1 MDSFVT
7 QKAEFIFSN
16 TTSMPKNED
25 ISLNYLQVIVFLCMV
40 CVQAF
45 ILGYKF
51 LMIFLKESFQ
61 MHINQAMF

>member
-25 ISLNYLQVIVFLCMV
+25 ISLNYLQVIVFYIWFVYRPL
-40 CVQAF
+40 F
-45 ILGYKF
+45 
-51 LMIFLKESFQ
+51 
-61 MHINQAMF
+61 